1 MTSQVDLREAA
12 DETVI
17 AISGELDAAASAG
30 LRDRLISLIPG
41 SSMIRLD
48 LAGLTYISSAG
59 LRTLLLVYRQA
70 QSEGST
76 VRLVGIRDEVR
87 FVMSATGFLPLFGIG
102 GIRCPPM
109 ISGSG
114 STALP
119 RTSSRATTP
128 ASGGRSP
135 SARRSSAAG

>member
-30 LRDRLISLIPG
+30 LRDRLIPLIPG

-87 FVMSATGFLPLFGIG
+87 FVMSATGFLALFGIEE
-102 GIRCPPM
+102 IR
-109 ISGSG
+109 
-114 STALP
+114 
-119 RTSSRATTP
+119 
-128 ASGGRSP
+128 
-135 SARRSSAAG
+135 

>member
-87 FVMSATGFLPLFGIG
+87 FVMSATGFLALFGIQET
-102 GIRCPPM
+102 R
-109 ISGSG
+109 
-114 STALP
+114 
-119 RTSSRATTP
+119 
-128 ASGGRSP
+128 
-135 SARRSSAAG
+135 